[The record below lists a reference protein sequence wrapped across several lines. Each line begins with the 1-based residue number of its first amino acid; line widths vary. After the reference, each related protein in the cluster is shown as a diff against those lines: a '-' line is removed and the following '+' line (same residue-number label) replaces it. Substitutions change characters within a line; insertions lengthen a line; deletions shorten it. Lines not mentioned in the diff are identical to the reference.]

1 MKSHFKYIL
10 LLYSICFSV
19 GAQTLDVHISNI
31 RNGKGV
37 LCVAVFANQ
46 IGFSAEKELF
56 AIKCSKANIQN
67 GEIRVQIPISKGNYS
82 ISVLDDENESGKMEY
97 KFKFFP
103 AEGFGFSDYFH
114 KGIKKP
120 VFDDFDF
127 VVEQD
132 EIKIIK
138 VKMKY
143 F

>member
-1 MKSHFKYIL
+1 MKSNIKYIL
-10 LLYSICFSV
+10 LFCSICFSV

-46 IGFSAEKELF
+46 IGFSAENELF
-56 AIKCSKANIQN
+56 AIKYSKANIQN
-67 GEIRVQIPISKGNYS
+67 GELRVQIPISKGIYG

-97 KFKFFP
+97 QFKCFP

-138 VKMKY
+138 VKMSY

>member
-10 LLYSICFSV
+10 LLWSICFSV
-19 GAQTLDVHISNI
+19 CAQTLDVHISNI

-37 LCVAVFANQ
+37 LRVAVFANQ

-56 AIKCSKANIQN
+56 AIKYSKANIQN
-67 GEIRVQIPISKGNYS
+67 GEMRVQIPISKGNYG
-82 ISVLDDENESGKMEY
+82 ISVLDDENENGKMEY
-97 KFKFFP
+97 KFKCFP
-103 AEGFGFSDYFH
+103 TEGFGFSDYYH

-138 VKMKY
+138 VKMRY